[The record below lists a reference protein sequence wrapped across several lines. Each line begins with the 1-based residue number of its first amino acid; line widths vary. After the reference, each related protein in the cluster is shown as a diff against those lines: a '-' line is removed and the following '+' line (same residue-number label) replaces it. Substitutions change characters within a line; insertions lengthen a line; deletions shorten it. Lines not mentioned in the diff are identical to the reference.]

1 MDAVKAKP
9 GSKVTIIILIMHM
22 ITRMLMIIITT
33 LMITITRMTTM
44 ITATIITITARARR
58 GRMLRA

>member
-1 MDAVKAKP
+1 MKAKP
-9 GSKVTIIILIMHM
+9 GSKVTIIIMIMHM

-44 ITATIITITARARR
+44 VTASIITTTARARR
-58 GRMLRA
+58 ARMHRA